1 MVILLCRCPVV
12 PEGFL
17 LLLASQICQL
27 DNGEEL
33 GMNRTVAIFIA
44 SFGVFVGSLLSDVLL
59 GDGIQYEDVNQ
70 AAMVALIAA
79 GIQWWLNRRKK

>member
-1 MVILLCRCPVV
+1 MILLCRCPVV

-33 GMNRTVAIFIA
+33 GMNRTVAIIIA
-44 SFGVFVGSLLSDVLL
+44 SVGVFAGSLPSDVPL
-59 GDGIQYEDVNQ
+59 GDGIQFEDINQ
-70 AAMVALIAA
+70 AAIRAVAWSSARVRVW
-79 GIQWWLNRRKK
+79 QP